1 MNKFIVDEIEYYISR
16 NPYTG
21 GPMIARIDGLP
32 IENRKEICRRFLRNN
47 GWTDDMFKNR
57 ITNDL
62 ERKINQILN
71 DTNFEL
77 KKISSYKSNR
87 NVVYRKTKVSI
98 PKPTNEEVDYWLKAW
113 DSLPDYTVQEEAI
126 NEPFQGQYNS
136 NKSLKNIIIKCS
148 VLNDFYST
156 NIFKVYPVACH
167 ILELDIDK
175 RLKQGDISLV
185 NEIANNKI
193 ANKEKNFYSFASKY
207 CSHHNQEEYPIYD
220 SYVDQMLRHFRN
232 VDRFVDF
239 DNEDLKDYKKFKNIL
254 LDFRK
259 FYKLD
264 KYSLKEL
271 DKYLWQAGKKY
282 YPKKYYKK

>member
-1 MNKFIVDEIEYYISR
+1 MSQKGDIIE
-16 NPYTG
+16 
-21 GPMIARIDGLP
+21 L
-32 IENRKEICRRFLRNN
+32 
-47 GWTDDMFKNR
+47 
-57 ITNDL
+57 
-62 ERKINQILN
+62 
-71 DTNFEL
+71 L
-77 KKISSYKSNR
+77 KKNNVMTQSDFSIEIYGDNRHLPNVYASLMSLVKSGLVVRSGKRPSYYSLANVDSSDLMKS
-87 NVVYRKTKVSI
+87 RKDKLDVNKKPKVSI
-98 PKPTNEEVDYWLKAW
+98 PTPTNEQVEYWLRIW

-126 NEPFQGQYNS
+126 NELFQGQYKS

-167 ILELDIDK
+167 ILELDIDEK
-175 RLKQGDISLV
+175 LNKGDISIV

-207 CSHHNQEEYPIYD
+207 CSHHNQDDYPIYD

-232 VDRFVDF
+232 ADEFTNF
-239 DNEDLKDYKKFKNIL
+239 DNDDLKDYKKFKDIL
-254 LDFRK
+254 LEFKK

-264 KYSLKEL
+264 EYSLKDL